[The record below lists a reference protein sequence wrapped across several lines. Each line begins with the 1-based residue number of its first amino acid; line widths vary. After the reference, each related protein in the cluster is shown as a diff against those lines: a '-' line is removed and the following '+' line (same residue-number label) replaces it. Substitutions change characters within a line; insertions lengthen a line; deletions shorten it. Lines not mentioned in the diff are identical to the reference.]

1 MYAHNKIFVDCKKR
15 CIFVTRFTLLF
26 GCLQKFENYC
36 IVRCCN
42 AIMTMRWSGNN
53 DSQMMKNR
61 FKDYYKRFIVW
72 RMRHISDRGFLL
84 ALSVLV
90 GLLSGLAAVLLKT
103 LVHLTNR
110 WLLQFNIPTFLGGNL
125 LVLVYPA
132 IGILLTIMFVR
143 YVVKGNIGHGLPSVL
158 LSLSRKNGVLPVRNM
173 YSSMVASTLTVA
185 FGGSVGLEA
194 PIASTGSAIGS
205 NVGRFF
211 RMCAH
216 DVKLLLG
223 CGAAGAIA
231 GIFKAPIAGV
241 LFVIEVFMFDMT
253 ATSILPLML
262 SAISASTVAYF
273 LMGNELQ
280 FAFTV
285 VGTSGLSQIPY
296 YVVLGVFCALVSLYF
311 LRVTDRV
318 ESWFARLRQTP
329 RAVVG
334 AVALGVMIFFFPPL
348 FGEGYA
354 FLTELLNGSD
364 SLLFEHSV
372 FAPLHDNKWVVLG
385 FLLALILFKA
395 VATATTIGCG
405 GVGGTFGP
413 SLIVGGLSGYFV
425 CMLSNQLGLPEQS
438 TANFALVGMAAVMTG
453 VMHAPFMAIFL
464 IAEITGGYALMVPLL
479 VASSVTYLCV
489 SPFEKHSI
497 YARKLA
503 EQGNLLTHDKDTS
516 AWQLMDLRKLIET
529 NFVVVREGDKLRDLV
544 EAIKYSRRNVFP
556 VLSDDDR
563 FMGVI
568 LLDDVRHIIFQPECY
583 DTTDVVELMHPL
595 SEGDIVRLSDPP
607 SEVVNKFRVG
617 NRYNLIVVDDDG
629 YYQGFL
635 SRANTFSAYRRFVSS
650 LSEE

>member
-1 MYAHNKIFVDCKKR
+1 MNW
-15 CIFVTRFTLLF
+15 
-26 GCLQKFENYC
+26 QK
-36 IVRCCN
+36 
-42 AIMTMRWSGNN
+42 M
-53 DSQMMKNR
+53 
-61 FKDYYKRFIVW
+61 YKRFIVW
-72 RMRHISDRGFLL
+72 RMRHLSDRVFLL
-84 ALSVLV
+84 MLSVVV

-110 WLLQFNIPTFLGGNL
+110 WLLEFNIPTFVGGNL
-125 LVLVYPA
+125 LILVYPA
-132 IGILLTIMFVR
+132 IGILLTILFVR
-143 YVVKGNIGHGLPSVL
+143 YVVKGQIGHGLPSVL
-158 LSLSRKNGVLPVRNM
+158 LSLSRKGGVLPARNM
-173 YSSMVASTLTVA
+173 YSSLVASTLTVA

-205 NVGRFF
+205 NIGRFF
-211 RMCAH
+211 RLSAH
-216 DVKLLLG
+216 DVKMLLG

-262 SAISASTVAYF
+262 SAVSASTVAYF
-273 LMGNELQ
+273 LMGNDLQ

-285 VGTSGLSQIPY
+285 VGEVGLSQIPY
-296 YVVLGVFCALVSLYF
+296 YIVLGIFCAAVSLYF
-311 LRVTDRV
+311 LRVTDKV
-318 ESWFARLRQTP
+318 EEWFSRRRTQAR
-329 RAVVG
+329 RALIG
-334 AVALGVMIFFFPPL
+334 AVALGIMIFLFPPL

-364 SLLFEHSV
+364 SMLFEHSV
-372 FAPLHDNKWVVLG
+372 FASLCENNWLVLAY
-385 FLLALILFKA
+385 LLVLILMKA

-413 SLIVGGLSGYFV
+413 SLIVGGMSGYFV

-489 SPFEKHSI
+489 SPFERHSI

-503 EQGNLLTHDKDTS
+503 EQGDLLTHDKDTS
-516 AWQLMDLRKLIET
+516 AWQLMDMRKLIET
-529 NFVVVREGDKLRDLV
+529 NFVVVREGDKLRDLI
-544 EAIKYSRRNVFP
+544 EAIKYSKRNIFP
-556 VLSDDDR
+556 VLAEDDK
-563 FMGVI
+563 FLGVI
-568 LLDDVRHIIFQPECY
+568 LLDDVRHIIFRPELY
-583 DTTDVVELMHPL
+583 DNTDVMDLMHPL
-595 SEGDIVRLSDPP
+595 SEGDIVRISDPP
-607 SEVVNKFRVG
+607 AEVVNKFKVG
-617 NRYNLIVVDDDG
+617 NRYNLIVIDDKE
-629 YYQGFL
+629 YYLGFL

-650 LSEE
+650 ISEE